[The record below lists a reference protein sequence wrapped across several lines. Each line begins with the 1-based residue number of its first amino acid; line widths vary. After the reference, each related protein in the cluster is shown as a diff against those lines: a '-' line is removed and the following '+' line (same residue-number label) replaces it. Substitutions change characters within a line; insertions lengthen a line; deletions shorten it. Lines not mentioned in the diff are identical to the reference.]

1 MAKILVVDDSGYARR
16 LLRQTLEPLGHEVVE
31 AGSGM
36 AGLEAYAVH
45 APDVVLLD
53 LTMEDVG
60 GLEVLARLREIDP
73 GARVIVVSA
82 DIHRPA
88 AEVFAYATDPT
99 RFSEWQQ
106 GVIDGHMDSAGDPVV
121 GARCPTPGVSV
132 EGIGSRPPRSS
143 P

>member
-16 LLRQTLEPLGHEVVE
+16 ILRQTLEPLGHAVIE

-36 AGLEAYAVH
+36 AGLEAFAVH

-60 GLEVLARLREIDP
+60 GVEVLTRLRELDP

-82 DIHRPA
+82 DIQRSTGRQVAEAGAFRFLAKPA
-88 AEVFAYATDPT
+88 DPG
-99 RFSEWQQ
+99 EL
-106 GVIDGHMDSAGDPVV
+106 VEAVDAALAG
-121 GARCPTPGVSV
+121 G
-132 EGIGSRPPRSS
+132 PP
-143 P
+143 

>member
-16 LLRQTLEPLGHEVVE
+16 LLRQTLEPLGHTLVE

-53 LTMEDVG
+53 LTMEDLG
-60 GLEVLARLREIDP
+60 GVEVLTRLREIDP

-82 DIHRPA
+82 DIQRSTGRQVAEAGAFRFLAKPA
-88 AEVFAYATDPT
+88 DPD
-99 RFSEWQQ
+99 EL
-106 GVIDGHMDSAGDPVV
+106 VEAVNAAL
-121 GARCPTPGVSV
+121 AR
-132 EGIGSRPPRSS
+132 EGP
-143 P
+143 